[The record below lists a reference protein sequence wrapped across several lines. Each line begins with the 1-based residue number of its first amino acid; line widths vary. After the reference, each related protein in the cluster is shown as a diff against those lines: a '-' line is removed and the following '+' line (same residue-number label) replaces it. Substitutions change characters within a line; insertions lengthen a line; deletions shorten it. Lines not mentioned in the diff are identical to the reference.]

1 MYFQASIGINIEGN
15 RVSLVYLKRSLQ
27 GLCLAAHAIYHL
39 DKEDPEEKTG
49 EIRKFIN
56 EFLREHRISSADIFL
71 AIGRDLTM
79 LRYIE
84 LPSAVKENLRG
95 TLLYEME
102 KYVPLPV
109 SDIYFDYQIIAE
121 NKETNTL
128 TVLLVV
134 VKKEFIDPY
143 LDRENRLGA
152 GISGIEINSTAFAN
166 SLSHKQD
173 MPDADAYAIVCLES
187 DHLELSFIKNKL
199 LNYSRHVNREH
210 AGGAPQCLVL
220 KELELLR
227 KTVGQEQGRVA
238 VLPCGSGAG
247 IVAELLK
254 EREDIGLLP
263 LELSRTGIP
272 SDLLGPAYGLALK
285 GIQKV
290 PMGINLLPAGLR
302 KKVSKIGYYAMF
314 VLAGLFILSILAWG
328 GSSILH
334 QKRVSDKLG
343 GDLKQLTAEVAGI
356 NRTQEKLK
364 ELENR
369 IEAINTLRRRHVPA
383 LSVLRDLS
391 KEIPEGAW
399 LDKLTFTDKGGEIE
413 GHADSAS
420 ALIPL
425 LAASPLLKDVAFL
438 SPITKDKDGKERFR
452 IGFKIR

>member
-15 RVSLVYLKRSLQ
+15 RVSLVCLKRSLQ

-39 DKEDPEEKTG
+39 DKEDPEEKTA
-49 EIRKFIN
+49 EIRKLIN

-71 AIGRDLTM
+71 AIGRDLTI

-121 NKETNTL
+121 NREADTL

-143 LDRENRLGA
+143 LDRENPLGA

-166 SLSHKQD
+166 YLSYK
-173 MPDADAYAIVCLES
+173 PVTPNADAYAIVCLEN
-187 DHLELSFIKNKL
+187 DNLEVSFVKNKL
-199 LNYSRHVNREH
+199 LRYSRHVKGEQKEGSLQRVIPE
-210 AGGAPQCLVL
+210 
-220 KELELLR
+220 ELELLR
-227 KTVGQEQGRVA
+227 KTVGQEQGCLEV
-238 VLPCGSGAG
+238 VSCGPGAAG
-247 IVAELLK
+247 VVELLK
-254 EREDIGLLP
+254 DREDIDLRPLDLSGTGL
-263 LELSRTGIP
+263 P
-272 SDLLGPAYGLALK
+272 SDLLAPAYGLALK
-285 GIQKV
+285 GIQKA
-290 PMGINLLPAGLR
+290 PLDINLLPVGLR
-302 KKVSKIGYYAMF
+302 KKVSNVAYYTML
-314 VLAGLFILSILAWG
+314 VLSGLFVVSILTWG
-328 GSSILH
+328 GGNILH
-334 QKRVSDKLG
+334 QKRVSDKLSSEM
-343 GDLKQLTAEVAGI
+343 KQLGAEVANI

-364 ELENR
+364 ELESK
-369 IEAINTLRRRHVPA
+369 IDAINSLRQLHLPA
-383 LSVLRDLS
+383 LSILRDLS
-391 KEIPEGAW
+391 KDIPEGAW
-399 LDKLTFTDKGGEIE
+399 LDRLALNDKGGDIE

-420 ALIPL
+420 ALISL

-438 SPITKDKDGKERFR
+438 SPITKEKDGKERFR